1 MRILIAESLAP
12 GAVKLLQQQPGWEV
26 IVSNPKE
33 YMQHLAGA
41 DALIVRSAVTV
52 DKAVLAAAPNLRV
65 IGRAGVGVDNV
76 DLPSATA
83 AGILVMNTP
92 GGNAVSVAEHAM
104 ALMLSLARSIPN
116 ASASVKSGKW
126 EKRKFLGTE
135 LRAKTLGVIGL
146 GSIGREVV
154 KRAAAFEMKIIA
166 HDPYVHSQTAKD
178 VGVALVDLPTL
189 YAESDY
195 ITLHTALTPESF
207 QMLSRGAF
215 SKMKKGARIVNCAR
229 GELIDQA
236 ALVEALASGQVSG
249 AALDVFESEP
259 PPPND
264 PILAIESLVATPHIG
279 GSTEEAQE
287 TVGMRIAE
295 QVVEYL
301 QNGAALHAVNLPALT
316 PEQYKT
322 LGPYGK
328 LAERLGSFA
337 SYISTGNPKAVRLV
351 YFGKIAEFNTHLVR
365 NAGLAGVLQR
375 SLARKAN
382 SINAMQIAGDR
393 GLTVAERHEKR
404 VAHIDS
410 VRLDLETD
418 TGITSVEGA
427 VVMDQPRL
435 VQIDGTH
442 CEATLEGNL
451 TFVESED
458 VPGVIGYIGGVFG
471 KNGANIATFS
481 LGRKESG
488 KEAISVIQTDQP
500 VPDKVLAE
508 LLNNPAVKVA
518 RPVKFNGEP

>member
-12 GAVKLLQQQPGWEV
+12 AAVKLLQQQPGWEV
-26 IVSNPKE
+26 VVSNPKE

-52 DKAVLAAAPNLRV
+52 DKAVLSAAPKLRV

-83 AGILVMNTP
+83 AGVLVMNTP
-92 GGNAVSVAEHAM
+92 GGNAVSVAEHTV

-135 LRAKTLGVIGL
+135 LRAKTLGVIG
-146 GSIGREVV
+146 REVV
-154 KRAAAFEMKIIA
+154 KRAAAFEMHIIA

-178 VGVALVDLPTL
+178 VGVALVDLPVL
-189 YAESDY
+189 FAESDY

-207 QMLSRGAF
+207 RLLSREAF
-215 SKMKKGARIVNCAR
+215 AKMKKGVRIVNCAR
-229 GELIDQA
+229 GELIDQE
-236 ALVEALASGQVSG
+236 ALREALASGQVGG

-259 PPPND
+259 PSPSD
-264 PILAIESLVATPHIG
+264 PLFAIETLVATPHIG

-287 TVGMRIAE
+287 TVGIRIA
-295 QVVEYL
+295 QQIVEYL

-375 SLARKAN
+375 SLARNAN

-418 TGITSVEGA
+418 TGVTSVEGA
-427 VVMDQPRL
+427 VMMEEPRL
-435 VQIDGTH
+435 IQIDGTH

-451 TFVESED
+451 TFVLSRDE
-458 VPGVIGYIGGVFG
+458 PGVIGYIGDVFG
-471 KNGANIATFS
+471 KSGVNIATFS
-481 LGRKESG
+481 LGRREAG
-488 KEAISVIQTDQP
+488 TEAISVIQTDQP
-500 VPDKVLAE
+500 VGDNVVSE
-508 LLNNPAVKVA
+508 LLKNSAVKVA
-518 RPVKFNGEP
+518 RPVKLNG

>member
-1 MRILIAESLAP
+1 
-12 GAVKLLQQQPGWEV
+12 
-26 IVSNPKE
+26 
-33 YMQHLAGA
+33 
-41 DALIVRSAVTV
+41 
-52 DKAVLAAAPNLRV
+52 
-65 IGRAGVGVDNV
+65 
-76 DLPSATA
+76 
-83 AGILVMNTP
+83 
-92 GGNAVSVAEHAM
+92 
-104 ALMLSLARSIPN
+104 MLSLARSIPN

-126 EKRKFLGTE
+126 EKRKFMGNE

-154 KRAAAFEMKIIA
+154 KRAAAFEMNIIA

-189 YAESDY
+189 YAQSDY

-207 QMLSRGAF
+207 RMLSHEAF

-236 ALVEALASGQVSG
+236 ALVEALASGHLGG

-259 PPPND
+259 PAPDD
-264 PILAIESLVATPHIG
+264 PLFAIESLVATPHIG

-287 TVGMRIAE
+287 TVGMRIAQ

-301 QNGAALHAVNLPALT
+301 QSGAALHAVNLPALT

-328 LAERLGSFA
+328 LAERLGNFA
-337 SYISTGNPKAVRLV
+337 SYISAGNPKAVRLV

-375 SLARKAN
+375 SLSGKAN

-404 VAHIDS
+404 AAHIDS

-418 TGITSVEGA
+418 AGVTSVEGA
-427 VVMDQPRL
+427 VMMGQPRL

-442 CEATLEGNL
+442 CEAKLEGNL

-458 VPGVIGYIGGVFG
+458 VPGVVGYIGDVFG
-471 KNGANIATFS
+471 KNGVNIATFS
-481 LGRKESG
+481 LGRKDPG
-488 KEAISVIQTDQP
+488 TEAISVIQTDEP
-500 VPDKVLAE
+500 VPDHVIAE
-508 LLNNPAVKVA
+508 LLKNPAVKVA
-518 RPVKFNGEP
+518 RPVKFTGA

>member
-12 GAVKLLQQQPGWEV
+12 GAVKLLQKQPGWEV

-33 YMQHLAGA
+33 YTQYLSTAE
-41 DALIVRSAVTV
+41 ALIVRSAVTV

-83 AGILVMNTP
+83 AGVLVMNTP
-92 GGNAVSVAEHAM
+92 GGNAVSVAEHAL

-154 KRAAAFEMKIIA
+154 KRAAAFEMNIIA

-207 QMLSRGAF
+207 RMLSRDAF

-236 ALVEALASGQVSG
+236 ALVEALASGQLGG

-287 TVGMRIAE
+287 TVGLRIAQ
-295 QVVEYL
+295 QVVDYL

-322 LGPYGK
+322 LGPYGR

-404 VAHIDS
+404 AAHIDS

-427 VVMDQPRL
+427 VVLEQPRL
-435 VQIDGTH
+435 VQINGTH
-442 CEATLEGNL
+442 CEARLEGNL
-451 TFVESED
+451 TFVESQD
-458 VPGVIGYIGGVFG
+458 VPGVIGYIGGVLG
-471 KNGANIATFS
+471 KNGVNIATFS

-488 KEAISVIQTDQP
+488 TEAVSVIQTDQP
-500 VPDKVLAE
+500 VPDDVLAE
-508 LLNNPAVKVA
+508 LLKNPAVRVA
-518 RPVKFNGEP
+518 RPVKFNEGS